1 MSEIKR
7 LTLVSDP
14 TNEFP
19 NNANNSFKVRLPER
33 LLLPGTGWHAALM
46 SLTVPDQGQSNAVIA
61 ADPHTKVL
69 KFKMTYMVRK
79 WVDTGNPASTGYR
92 RVETKTVDC
101 EVELEEIMN
110 SHQIVSTGSMFWQRV
125 MQEVNNKIMHN
136 TMKEQIYRLIQN
148 PDEKSIVS
156 AKKNAIPRLSWKRG
170 ALVIQALS
178 AKDLLKVDKSV
189 ITDLFIN
196 LAIALKFGLIL
207 EKTGQNNTVTYE
219 IGPNLQYTLPTST
232 YGSSTKPN
240 GAQYRRPYDWEGEQY
255 MGINPILVF
264 GNTGSVTNNDPFHV
278 VTHSGV
284 KFVQLSLMVEWRLNN
299 LDASFEKI
307 VGTRK
312 RTVMVYSDLVEST
325 VVGSGKYPLLRE
337 VQLLR
342 TGDGEST
349 AEPLHHQWI
358 KVRGQQMDI
367 LEVEIA
373 STHGPLAILPPGKTL
388 VTIGLKQL

>member
-7 LTLVSDP
+7 LTLISDP

-19 NNANNSFKVRLPER
+19 KNANNSFKVRLPER
-33 LLLPGTGWHAALM
+33 LSLPGEGWYASLM
-46 SLTVPDQGQSNAVIA
+46 SLTVPDQGQSNAIIA

-69 KFKMTYMVRK
+69 KFKMTYVVRK
-79 WVDTGNPASTGYR
+79 YVQDSYR

-110 SHQIVSTGSMFWQRV
+110 ANQTVATGSMFWQRV

-136 TMKEQIYRLIQN
+136 VMMEQIRRLVLEA
-148 PDEKSIVS
+148 DEKPIVT
-156 AKKNAIPRLSWKRG
+156 AKKNAMPRLSWKKG
-170 ALVIQALS
+170 GLVIQALS
-178 AKDLLKVDKSV
+178 AADLKKVDKSA

-196 LAIALKFGLIL
+196 LAIALKFGLVL
-207 EKTGQNNTVTYE
+207 EKKGQNNTTVYE
-219 IGPNLQYTLPTST
+219 MGPNLQYTLPTVS
-232 YGSSTKPN
+232 YGSRTTPTGPRN
-240 GAQYRRPYDWEGEQY
+240 RTPYDWEGEQY
-255 MGINPILVF
+255 MGINPRLVF
-264 GNTGSVTNNDPFHV
+264 GNSGTVSGDPFQV
-278 VTHSGV
+278 VTHGVV
-284 KFVQLSLMVEWRLNN
+284 KFLQLSLMAEWKLNN

-307 VGTRK
+307 IGTRK

-325 VVGSGKYPLLRE
+325 VVGSGKFPLLRE

-358 KVRGQQMDI
+358 KVRGHQMDI

-373 STHGPLAILPPGKTL
+373 STSGPLAILPPGKTL

>member
-1 MSEIKR
+1 MNEIKR

-33 LLLPGTGWHAALM
+33 LSLPGAGWHAALL

-61 ADPHTKVL
+61 ADPHTEVV
-69 KFKMTYMVRK
+69 KFGVTYLTRK
-79 WVDTGNPASTGYR
+79 WTDTGNPSTSGYL
-92 RVETKTVDC
+92 RVSFKPKEYT
-101 EVELEEIMN
+101 VELEEIMSARHTVTSGN
-110 SHQIVSTGSMFWQRV
+110 EFWQRV
-125 MQEVNNKIMHN
+125 MQEVYN
-136 TMKEQIYRLIQN
+136 TSMRKLIY
-148 PDEKSIVS
+148 EKDYAETYDGDDKPIVS
-156 AKKNAIPRLSWKRG
+156 LKKNWMPMMSWKNN
-170 ALVIQALS
+170 A
-178 AKDLLKVDKSV
+178 
-189 ITDLFIN
+189 
-196 LAIALKFGLIL
+196 LIL
-207 EKTGQNNTVTYE
+207 HAVPKAEMLDSTKTRATSTFSLDLGVAETFGFVYE
-219 IGPNLQYTLPTST
+219 PKGVLGHILGPNLQFYCPTLTYTDQSTPVGSRFRSSLNWNGEHYVGTQPTDLT
-232 YGSSTKPN
+232 RETMD
-240 GAQYRRPYDWEGEQY
+240 QLF
-255 MGINPILVF
+255 I
-264 GNTGSVTNNDPFHV
+264 
-278 VTHSGV
+278 V
-284 KFVQLSLMVEWRLNN
+284 KNKRLHLSRSVEWHFNN
-299 LDASFEKI
+299 LNTSFEKA

-373 STHGPLAILPPGKTL
+373 STSGPLAILPPGKTL

>member
-1 MSEIKR
+1 MGRRPFFIIMSEIKR

-33 LLLPGTGWHAALM
+33 LSLPGTGWHAALM
-46 SLTVPDQGQSNAVIA
+46 SLTVPDEGQSNAVIA
-61 ADPHTKVL
+61 KDPHTEVV
-69 KFKMTYMVRK
+69 KFSITYLTRK
-79 WVDTGNPASTGYR
+79 WTDTGNPSTSGYL
-92 RVETKTVDC
+92 RVSFKPKEYT
-101 EVELEEIMN
+101 VELEEIM
-110 SHQIVSTGSMFWQRV
+110 SARHSVTTGNEFWQRV
-125 MQEVNNKIMHN
+125 MQEVHN
-136 TMKEQIYRLIQN
+136 TSMRKLIY
-148 PDEKSIVS
+148 EKDYAETYDGDDKPIVS
-156 AKKNAIPRLSWKRG
+156 IKKKWMPMMSWKDN
-170 ALVIQALS
+170 A
-178 AKDLLKVDKSV
+178 
-189 ITDLFIN
+189 
-196 LAIALKFGLIL
+196 LIL
-207 EKTGQNNTVTYE
+207 HAVPKAELLDSSKTRATSAFSLDLGVAETFGFVYE
-219 IGPNLQYTLPTST
+219 PQGVSGHVLGPNLQFSCPTLTYTDQSTPVGSRFRTSLNW
-232 YGSSTKPN
+232 N
-240 GAQYRRPYDWEGEQY
+240 GEHYIGTQPSD
-255 MGINPILVF
+255 L
-264 GNTGSVTNNDPFHV
+264 TNETMDQMFI
-278 VTHSGV
+278 V
-284 KFVQLSLMVEWRLNN
+284 KNKRLHLSRSVEWQFNN
-299 LDASFEKI
+299 LNTSFEKA

-312 RTVMVYSDLVEST
+312 RTVMVYTDLVEST

>member
-1 MSEIKR
+1 MGRRPLFIIMNEIKR

-33 LLLPGTGWHAALM
+33 LSLPGTGWHAALL

-61 ADPHTKVL
+61 ADPHTEVVT
-69 KFKMTYMVRK
+69 FGVTYLTRK
-79 WVDTGNPASTGYR
+79 WTDTGNPSTSGYL
-92 RVETKTVDC
+92 RVSFKPKEYT
-101 EVELEEIMN
+101 VELEEIMSARHTVTSGN
-110 SHQIVSTGSMFWQRV
+110 EFWQRV
-125 MQEVNNKIMHN
+125 MQEVYN
-136 TMKEQIYRLIQN
+136 TSMRKLIY
-148 PDEKSIVS
+148 EKDYAETYDGDDKPIVS
-156 AKKNAIPRLSWKRG
+156 LKKNWMPMMSWKNN
-170 ALVIQALS
+170 A
-178 AKDLLKVDKSV
+178 
-189 ITDLFIN
+189 
-196 LAIALKFGLIL
+196 LIL
-207 EKTGQNNTVTYE
+207 HAVPKAEMLDSTKTRATSTFSLDLGVAETFGFVYE
-219 IGPNLQYTLPTST
+219 PQGVSGHVLGPNLQFYCPTLTYTDQSTPAGSRFRSSLNWNGEHYVGTQPTDLTRETSD
-232 YGSSTKPN
+232 
-240 GAQYRRPYDWEGEQY
+240 QLF
-255 MGINPILVF
+255 I
-264 GNTGSVTNNDPFHV
+264 
-278 VTHSGV
+278 V
-284 KFVQLSLMVEWRLNN
+284 KNKRLHLSRSAEWHFNN
-299 LDASFEKI
+299 LNTSFEKA

-373 STHGPLAILPPGKTL
+373 STSGPLAILPPGKTL

>member
-1 MSEIKR
+1 MGRRPLFIIMGEIKR

-33 LLLPGTGWHAALM
+33 LSLPGTGWHAALL

-61 ADPHTKVL
+61 ADPHTEVV
-69 KFKMTYMVRK
+69 KFGVTYLTRK
-79 WVDTGNPASTGYR
+79 WTDTGNPSTSGYL
-92 RVETKTVDC
+92 RVSFKPKEYT
-101 EVELEEIMN
+101 VELEEIMSARHYVTSGN
-110 SHQIVSTGSMFWQRV
+110 EFWQRV
-125 MQEVNNKIMHN
+125 MQEVYN
-136 TMKEQIYRLIQN
+136 TSMRKLIY
-148 PDEKSIVS
+148 EKDYAETYDGDDKPIVS
-156 AKKNAIPRLSWKRG
+156 LKKNWMPMMSWKNN
-170 ALVIQALS
+170 A
-178 AKDLLKVDKSV
+178 
-189 ITDLFIN
+189 
-196 LAIALKFGLIL
+196 LIL
-207 EKTGQNNTVTYE
+207 HAVPKAEMLDSTKTRATSTFSLDLGVAETFGFVYEPQGVTGHVL
-219 IGPNLQYTLPTST
+219 GPNLQFYCPTLTYTDQSTPVGSRFRTSLNW
-232 YGSSTKPN
+232 N
-240 GAQYRRPYDWEGEQY
+240 GEHYIGTQPSDLTRETMDQLF
-255 MGINPILVF
+255 I
-264 GNTGSVTNNDPFHV
+264 
-278 VTHSGV
+278 V
-284 KFVQLSLMVEWRLNN
+284 KNKRLHLSRSVEWQFNN
-299 LDASFEKI
+299 LNTSFEKA

-325 VVGSGKYPLLRE
+325 VVGSGKFPLLRE

-373 STHGPLAILPPGKTL
+373 STSGPLAILPPGKTL

>member
-1 MSEIKR
+1 MGRRPLFIMNEIKR

-33 LLLPGTGWHAALM
+33 LSLPGTGWHAALL

-61 ADPHTKVL
+61 ADPHTEVV
-69 KFKMTYMVRK
+69 KFGVTYLTRK
-79 WVDTGNPASTGYR
+79 WTDTGNPSTSGYL
-92 RVETKTVDC
+92 RVSFKPKEYT
-101 EVELEEIMN
+101 VELEEIMSARHTVTSGN
-110 SHQIVSTGSMFWQRV
+110 EFWQRV
-125 MQEVNNKIMHN
+125 MQEVYN
-136 TMKEQIYRLIQN
+136 TSMRKLIY
-148 PDEKSIVS
+148 EKDYAETYDGDDKPIVS
-156 AKKNAIPRLSWKRG
+156 LKKNWMPMMSWKNN
-170 ALVIQALS
+170 A
-178 AKDLLKVDKSV
+178 
-189 ITDLFIN
+189 
-196 LAIALKFGLIL
+196 LIL
-207 EKTGQNNTVTYE
+207 HAVPKAEMLDSTKTRATSTFSLDLGVAETFGFVYEPQGVTGHVL
-219 IGPNLQYTLPTST
+219 GPNLQFYCPTLTYTDQSTPAGSRFRSSLNWNGEHYVGTQPTDLTRETSD
-232 YGSSTKPN
+232 
-240 GAQYRRPYDWEGEQY
+240 QLF
-255 MGINPILVF
+255 I
-264 GNTGSVTNNDPFHV
+264 
-278 VTHSGV
+278 V
-284 KFVQLSLMVEWRLNN
+284 KNKRLHLSRSVEWQFNN
-299 LDASFEKI
+299 LNTSFEKA

-325 VVGSGKYPLLRE
+325 VVGSGKFPLLRE

-373 STHGPLAILPPGKTL
+373 STSGPLAILPPGKTL

>member
-1 MSEIKR
+1 MGEMKR

-33 LLLPGTGWHAALM
+33 LSLPGTGWHVALL

-61 ADPHTKVL
+61 ADPHTEVV
-69 KFKMTYMVRK
+69 KFGVTYLTRK
-79 WVDTGNPASTGYR
+79 WTDTGNPSTSGYL
-92 RVETKTVDC
+92 RVSFKPKEYT
-101 EVELEEIMN
+101 VELEEIMSARHYVTSGN
-110 SHQIVSTGSMFWQRV
+110 EFWQRV
-125 MQEVNNKIMHN
+125 MQEVYN
-136 TMKEQIYRLIQN
+136 TSMRKLIY
-148 PDEKSIVS
+148 EKDYAETYDGDDKPIVS
-156 AKKNAIPRLSWKRG
+156 LKKNWMPMMSWKNN
-170 ALVIQALS
+170 A
-178 AKDLLKVDKSV
+178 
-189 ITDLFIN
+189 
-196 LAIALKFGLIL
+196 LIL
-207 EKTGQNNTVTYE
+207 HAVPKTEMLDSTKTRATSTFSLDLGVAETFGFVYE
-219 IGPNLQYTLPTST
+219 PQGVLGHVLGPNLQFYCPTLTYTDQSTPVGSRFRTSLNW
-232 YGSSTKPN
+232 N
-240 GAQYRRPYDWEGEQY
+240 GEHYIGTQPSD
-255 MGINPILVF
+255 L
-264 GNTGSVTNNDPFHV
+264 
-278 VTHSGV
+278 THETMDQLFIV
-284 KFVQLSLMVEWRLNN
+284 KNKRLHLSRSVEWQFNN
-299 LDASFEKI
+299 LNTSFEKA

-373 STHGPLAILPPGKTL
+373 STSGPLAILPPGKTL

>member
-14 TNEFP
+14 TDEFP

-33 LLLPGTGWHAALM
+33 LVLPGAGWHASLM

-69 KFKMTYMVRK
+69 KFKMTYVIRK
-79 WVDTGNPASTGYR
+79 FVLNSYR

-110 SHQIVSTGSMFWQRV
+110 ANQIVATGSMFWQRV

-136 TMKEQIYRLIQN
+136 VMKEQIQRLVLE
-148 PDEKSIVS
+148 PDEKPIVS
-156 AKKNAIPRLSWKRG
+156 AKKNAIPRLSWKKG

-178 AKDLLKVDKSV
+178 AEDLLKVDKSA

-196 LAIALKFGLIL
+196 LAIALKFELVV
-207 EKTGQNNTVTYE
+207 EKTGRNNTTVYE
-219 IGPNLQYTLPTST
+219 IGPNLQYTLPTAS
-232 YGSSTKPN
+232 YGSRTQPTRSQNRT
-240 GAQYRRPYDWEGEQY
+240 PYDWEGEQY

-264 GNTGSVTNNDPFHV
+264 GNTGSVTNHDPFHV

-325 VVGSGKYPLLRE
+325 VVGSGKFPLLRE

-358 KVRGQQMDI
+358 KVRGQQLDI

-373 STHGPLAILPPGKTL
+373 STSGPLAILPPGKTL

>member
-1 MSEIKR
+1 MNEIKR

-33 LLLPGTGWHAALM
+33 LSLPGTGWHAALM

-61 ADPHTKVL
+61 ADPHTEVV
-69 KFKMTYMVRK
+69 KFGVTYLTRK
-79 WVDTGNPASTGYR
+79 WTDTGNPSTSGYL
-92 RVETKTVDC
+92 RVSFKPKEYT
-101 EVELEEIMN
+101 VELEEIMSARHTVTSGN
-110 SHQIVSTGSMFWQRV
+110 EFWQRV
-125 MQEVNNKIMHN
+125 MQEVYN
-136 TMKEQIYRLIQN
+136 TSMRKLIY
-148 PDEKSIVS
+148 EKDYAETYDGDDKPIVS
-156 AKKNAIPRLSWKRG
+156 LKKNWMPMMSWKNN
-170 ALVIQALS
+170 A
-178 AKDLLKVDKSV
+178 
-189 ITDLFIN
+189 
-196 LAIALKFGLIL
+196 LIL
-207 EKTGQNNTVTYE
+207 HAVPKAEMLDSTKTRATSTFSLDLGVAETFGFVYE
-219 IGPNLQYTLPTST
+219 PQGVSGHILGPNLQFYCPTLTYTDQSTPAGSRFRSSLNWNGEHYIGTQPTDLT
-232 YGSSTKPN
+232 RETMD
-240 GAQYRRPYDWEGEQY
+240 Q
-255 MGINPILVF
+255 LF
-264 GNTGSVTNNDPFHV
+264 T
-278 VTHSGV
+278 V
-284 KFVQLSLMVEWRLNN
+284 KNKRLHLSRSVEWHFNN
-299 LDASFEKI
+299 LNTSFEKA

-325 VVGSGKYPLLRE
+325 VVGSGKFPLLRE

-373 STHGPLAILPPGKTL
+373 STSGPLAILPPGKTL

>member
-1 MSEIKR
+1 MGRRPLFIIMGEIKR

-33 LLLPGTGWHAALM
+33 LSLPGAGWHAALL

-61 ADPHTKVL
+61 ADPHTEVV
-69 KFKMTYMVRK
+69 KFGVTYLTRK
-79 WVDTGNPASTGYR
+79 WTDTGNPSTSGYL
-92 RVETKTVDC
+92 RVSFKPKEYT
-101 EVELEEIMN
+101 VELEEIMSARHTVTSGN
-110 SHQIVSTGSMFWQRV
+110 EFWQRV
-125 MQEVNNKIMHN
+125 MQEVYN
-136 TMKEQIYRLIQN
+136 TSMRKLIY
-148 PDEKSIVS
+148 EKDYAETYDGDDKPIVS
-156 AKKNAIPRLSWKRG
+156 LKKNWMPMMSWKNN
-170 ALVIQALS
+170 A
-178 AKDLLKVDKSV
+178 
-189 ITDLFIN
+189 
-196 LAIALKFGLIL
+196 LIL
-207 EKTGQNNTVTYE
+207 HAVPKAEMLDSTKTRATSTFSLDLGVAETFGFVYE
-219 IGPNLQYTLPTST
+219 PQGVSGHILGPNLQFYCPTLTYTDQST
-232 YGSSTKPN
+232 PVGSRFRSSLNWN
-240 GAQYRRPYDWEGEQY
+240 GEHY
-255 MGINPILVF
+255 MGTQPSDLTRETMDRLFI
-264 GNTGSVTNNDPFHV
+264 
-278 VTHSGV
+278 V
-284 KFVQLSLMVEWRLNN
+284 KNKRLHLSRSVEWHFNN
-299 LDASFEKI
+299 LNTSFEKA

-373 STHGPLAILPPGKTL
+373 STSGPLAILPPGKTL

>member
-1 MSEIKR
+1 MGEIKR

-33 LLLPGTGWHAALM
+33 LSLPGAGWHAALL

-61 ADPHTKVL
+61 ADPHTEVV
-69 KFKMTYMVRK
+69 KFGVTYLTRK
-79 WVDTGNPASTGYR
+79 WTDTGNPSTSGYL
-92 RVETKTVDC
+92 RVSFKPKEYT
-101 EVELEEIMN
+101 VELEEIMSARHTVTSGN
-110 SHQIVSTGSMFWQRV
+110 EFWQRV
-125 MQEVNNKIMHN
+125 MQEVYN
-136 TMKEQIYRLIQN
+136 TSMRKLIY
-148 PDEKSIVS
+148 EKDYAETYDGDDKPIVS
-156 AKKNAIPRLSWKRG
+156 LKKNWMPMMSWKNN
-170 ALVIQALS
+170 A
-178 AKDLLKVDKSV
+178 
-189 ITDLFIN
+189 
-196 LAIALKFGLIL
+196 LIL
-207 EKTGQNNTVTYE
+207 HAVPKAEMLDSTKTRATSTFSLDLGVAETFGFVYE
-219 IGPNLQYTLPTST
+219 PQGVSGHVLGPNLQFYCPTLTYTDQSTPVGSRFRSSLNWNGEHYVGTQPTDLTRETSD
-232 YGSSTKPN
+232 
-240 GAQYRRPYDWEGEQY
+240 QLF
-255 MGINPILVF
+255 I
-264 GNTGSVTNNDPFHV
+264 
-278 VTHSGV
+278 V
-284 KFVQLSLMVEWRLNN
+284 KNKRLHLSRSVEWHFNN
-299 LDASFEKI
+299 LNTSFEKA

-373 STHGPLAILPPGKTL
+373 STSGPLAILPLGKTL